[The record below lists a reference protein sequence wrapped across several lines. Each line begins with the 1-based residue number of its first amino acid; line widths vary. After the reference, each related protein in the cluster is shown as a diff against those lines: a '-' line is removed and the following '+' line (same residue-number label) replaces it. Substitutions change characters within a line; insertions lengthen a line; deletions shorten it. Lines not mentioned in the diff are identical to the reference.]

1 MISEIAGPSHNLSSR
16 TGGARRWRLAV
27 AAALVGVV
35 VVAFASPVAAHVTIT
50 SAATSPEGVTA
61 VQLRFDHG
69 CGPAPTV
76 AMDLRVPAGA
86 ELDGADLPDG
96 WTASPVNADSVLRL
110 AGPPIP
116 DGQTVS
122 FEVRL
127 RGYDTGSDHLVPT
140 IQECEGSDLAWIDP
154 DQAAA
159 YPAPLLA
166 ATTGPTTT
174 TTTAPAAV
182 PEPIAGEPSDG
193 SDEGDTAGE
202 GEVAAPANGDSS
214 TTPWVVGGVAV
225 AAAVAAGAWAV
236 ARQRRTGVS

>member
-1 MISEIAGPSHNLSSR
+1 MISEVAGLSHKSLSR
-16 TGGARRWRLAV
+16 TGGARRWRPTAV
-27 AAALVGVV
+27 AAALVGAV
-35 VVAFASPVAAHVTIT
+35 VVALASPVAAHVSIT

-69 CGPAPTV
+69 CGSAPTV
-76 AMDLRVPAGA
+76 AMDLRVPDGA

-96 WTASPVNADSVLRL
+96 WTASPVDANGVLRL

-140 IQECEGSDLAWIDP
+140 IQECEGSDLAWIDA
-154 DQAAA
+154 DQAAS

-166 ATTGPTTT
+166 ATTPPTTT
-174 TTTAPAAV
+174 TTAAPVAV
-182 PEPIAGEPSDG
+182 PEPTAAEVTAEAGRGDATDG
-193 SDEGDTAGE
+193 A
-202 GEVAAPANGDSS
+202 VAPDSGGTS
-214 TTPWVVGGVAV
+214 ATPWVVGGIAV
-225 AAAVAAGAWAV
+225 AAAVAAGVWAV
-236 ARQRRTGVS
+236 ARRRRTGVS

>member
-1 MISEIAGPSHNLSSR
+1 
-16 TGGARRWRLAV
+16 
-27 AAALVGVV
+27 
-35 VVAFASPVAAHVTIT
+35 VAAHVSIT

-69 CGPAPTV
+69 CGSAPTV
-76 AMDLRVPAGA
+76 AMDLRVPDGA

-96 WTASPVNADSVLRL
+96 WTGSPVNASGVLRL

-116 DGQTVS
+116 DGQTVN

-154 DQAAA
+154 DQAAS

-166 ATTGPTTT
+166 ATTPPTTT

-182 PEPIAGEPSDG
+182 PEPIAADVPDG
-193 SDEGDTAGE
+193 SGQAAAAGD
-202 GEVAAPANGDSS
+202 AAVPVNGG
-214 TTPWVVGGVAV
+214 TGVIPWVVGGIAG
-225 AAAVAAGAWAV
+225 AAAVAGGVWAV
-236 ARQRRTGVS
+236 ARQRRTGNS